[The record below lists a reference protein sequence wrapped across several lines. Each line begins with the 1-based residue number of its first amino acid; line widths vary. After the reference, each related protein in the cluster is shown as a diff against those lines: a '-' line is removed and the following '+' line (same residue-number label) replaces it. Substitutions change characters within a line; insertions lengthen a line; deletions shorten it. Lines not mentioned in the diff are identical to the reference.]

1 MDLTNFNTKPYTLVY
16 KLDKEVDNES
26 HLGLYVECRE
36 DEIDDFIKY
45 SNSSIA
51 DTLAQKG
58 IDQKFTLV
66 VVAEGDFVID
76 YMEDNTLAL
85 IESPD
90 KKSLEDRE
98 NYYIESVRLMRKK
111 SEGK

>member
-1 MDLTNFNTKPYTLVY
+1 MTLTNFNTKQYTLVY
-16 KLDKEVDNES
+16 KLEKQVDDELY
-26 HLGLYVECRE
+26 LGLYVECRE
-36 DEIDDFIKY
+36 DEIDDFISY

-58 IDQKFTLV
+58 IDQKFTLF